1 MLNKINNRTLRGA
14 FGDDTAGWAGKII
27 AMFPTMADN
36 RGKMVPRCGCAFRRR
51 SSPRQQLHHHNSRR
65 RQAPAAAQCR
75 GCAAAPAKAAPPAD
89 PELEPDP
96 VKPIREEL
104 DDEIPW

>member
-1 MLNKINNRTLRGA
+1 MVQQHQLPAGNGA
-14 FGDDTAGWAGKII
+14 
-27 AMFPTMADN
+27 
-36 RGKMVPRCGCAFRRR
+36 
-51 SSPRQQLHHHNSRR
+51 
-65 RQAPAAAQCR
+65 
-75 GCAAAPAKAAPPAD
+75 AAAPLAVAAAAPLAAAALAAVD